1 MALDPSVIGLTGDPV
16 ASRVTPDLAILYA
29 LAVGAT
35 ASELDLTYEGRGPLV
50 LPTLAVVPAYDAVMA
65 TLGGLGV
72 GFDKVVHGHQKVTA
86 RRPLPPS
93 AELRTTARVAAVYD
107 LKKMAQ
113 VVVETSSVDETGE
126 VVCDTEWG
134 IIVFGE
140 GGWGGDPPPRDAG
153 PPQRAPDHV
162 VTEAT
167 RPEQALLYR
176 LLGDKNPLHA
186 DPEFSLVKERFGGR
200 PILHGLCTYG
210 FAARAAVSALC
221 AGDPRRLTHFA
232 ARMTKPVWPGDTLR
246 TALWVDGDQGWF
258 RTSVV
263 GRDEPVLGQGRLA
276 LAPA

>member
-1 MALDPSVIGLTGDPV
+1 MALDPSVIGLTGEPV
-16 ASRVTPDLAILYA
+16 ASRVTPDLAALYA

-50 LPTLAVVPAYDAVMA
+50 LPTLAVVPAYEAVIA
-65 TLGGLGV
+65 TLGNLGV

-86 RRPLPPS
+86 KKPFPPK
-93 AELRTTARVAAVYD
+93 AELRTTARVTALYD

-113 VVVETSSVDETGE
+113 VVVETSSVDEQGE
-126 VVCDTEWG
+126 VVCETEWG

-140 GGWGGDPPPRDAG
+140 GGWGGDPPTREPG
-153 PPQRAPDHV
+153 PPQREPDHV

-210 FAARAAVSALC
+210 FAARAAVNALC

-232 ARMTKPVWPGDTLR
+232 ARMTKPVWPGDALR
-246 TALWVDGDQGWF
+246 TELWVDGDRGWF

-276 LAPA
+276 LSTA